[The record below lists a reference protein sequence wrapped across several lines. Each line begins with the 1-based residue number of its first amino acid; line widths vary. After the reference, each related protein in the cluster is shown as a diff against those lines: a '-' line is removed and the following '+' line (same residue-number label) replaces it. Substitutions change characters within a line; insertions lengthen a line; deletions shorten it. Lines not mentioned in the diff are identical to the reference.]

1 MLSGLVLVNFYIF
14 TSKEMKQ
21 MSEVKWMDI
30 FGDNLRDILKEQNMS
45 RRELAQVLD
54 LSEAT
59 ISNYI
64 NKKQM
69 PTMEVIVNMAYELS
83 MSIDELIDF
92 GDTVH

>member
-1 MLSGLVLVNFYIF
+1 
-14 TSKEMKQ
+14 
-21 MSEVKWMDI
+21 MSEVEWMDI

-92 GDTVH
+92 GNTVH

>member
-1 MLSGLVLVNFYIF
+1 
-14 TSKEMKQ
+14 
-21 MSEVKWMDI
+21 MSEVEWMDI

-45 RRELAQVLD
+45 RREFAQVLD

>member
-1 MLSGLVLVNFYIF
+1 
-14 TSKEMKQ
+14 
-21 MSEVKWMDI
+21 MSEVEWMDI
-30 FGDNLRDILKEQNMS
+30 FGDNLRGILKEQNMS

>member
-14 TSKEMKQ
+14 TSKEVKQ
-21 MSEVKWMDI
+21 MSEVEWMDI

>member
-1 MLSGLVLVNFYIF
+1 
-14 TSKEMKQ
+14 
-21 MSEVKWMDI
+21 MSEVEWMDI
-30 FGDNLRDILKEQNMS
+30 FGDNLRDILKEQNMP

>member
-21 MSEVKWMDI
+21 MSEVEWMDI
-30 FGDNLRDILKEQNMS
+30 FGDNLRDILKEQNMP

>member
-1 MLSGLVLVNFYIF
+1 
-14 TSKEMKQ
+14 

>member
-1 MLSGLVLVNFYIF
+1 
-14 TSKEMKQ
+14 
-21 MSEVKWMDI
+21 MSEVEWMDI
-30 FGDNLRDILKEQNMS
+30 FGDNLRDILKEQNMP
-45 RRELAQVLD
+45 RRELAQVLG

>member
-1 MLSGLVLVNFYIF
+1 
-14 TSKEMKQ
+14 
-21 MSEVKWMDI
+21 MSEVEWMDI

-45 RRELAQVLD
+45 RRELAQVLG

>member
-1 MLSGLVLVNFYIF
+1 
-14 TSKEMKQ
+14 
-21 MSEVKWMDI
+21 MSEIEWMDI

-92 GDTVH
+92 GDMVH

>member
-1 MLSGLVLVNFYIF
+1 ML
-14 TSKEMKQ
+14 
-21 MSEVKWMDI
+21 EVEWMDI

>member
-1 MLSGLVLVNFYIF
+1 
-14 TSKEMKQ
+14 
-21 MSEVKWMDI
+21 MSEVEWMDI

-45 RRELAQVLD
+45 RIELAQVLG

-83 MSIDELIDF
+83 ISIDELIDF

>member
-21 MSEVKWMDI
+21 MSEVEWMDI

>member
-1 MLSGLVLVNFYIF
+1 
-14 TSKEMKQ
+14 
-21 MSEVKWMDI
+21 MSEVEWIDI

-45 RRELAQVLD
+45 RRELAQVLSV
-54 LSEAT
+54 SEVT

-83 MSIDELIDF
+83 ISVDELIDF
-92 GDTVH
+92 GDRVY

>member
-1 MLSGLVLVNFYIF
+1 MP
-14 TSKEMKQ
+14 
-21 MSEVKWMDI
+21 EVEWMDI

-54 LSEAT
+54 ISEAT
-59 ISNYI
+59 VSRYI

-83 MSIDELIDF
+83 ISIDELIDF
-92 GDTVH
+92 GDRVY

>member
-21 MSEVKWMDI
+21 MSEVEWMDI

-69 PTMEVIVNMAYELS
+69 PTMEVIINMAYELS